1 MTEYSQFLVFF
12 LLLPVLSQIIL
23 PLGMSIGYVF
33 YRAIMLGFTRQEKV
47 VHTLKDDVLKK
58 PIMQN

>member
-1 MTEYSQFLVFF
+1 MTEHSQFLFFF

-47 VHTLKDDVLKK
+47 HTLKDDVLKN

>member
-23 PLGMSIGYVF
+23 PLGMSIGYF
-33 YRAIMLGFTRQEKV
+33 LFRAIMMVFTQQEKFYS
-47 VHTLKDDVLKK
+47 LRDNVLKN
-58 PIMQN
+58 PMMQN